1 MASTSIIPRNRRYLT
16 DESWVRAGELATLP
30 DHAFLSEQ
38 IPISS
43 TETPEQ
49 PKWNVLIEPPTTQW
63 FPSSWWEPT
72 CLQAFSLLDLPENWD
87 SYGARRI
94 ERDCVI
100 EGLNF
105 LVSVLDDETAP
116 PSVVPSSHGGIQ
128 FEWHKS
134 GLDLEIE
141 VTASKRVS
149 IYIHDHATGKEW
161 EADQPTGVLTEA
173 VKRLRE

>member
-16 DESWVRAGELATLP
+16 DESWRRAGILATLP

-43 TETPEQ
+43 TAAPRR
-49 PKWNVLIEPPTTQW
+49 PRWNVLIDPPTTQG
-63 FPSSWWEPT
+63 FSSSWWEPT

-87 SYGARRI
+87 SYGARQI
-94 ERDCVI
+94 ESDCVV
-100 EGLNF
+100 EGLRF
-105 LVSVLDDETAP
+105 LVGVLDDDTAP
-116 PSVVPSSHGGIQ
+116 PSVVPCSHGGMQ

-141 VTASKRVS
+141 VTAPNRVS
-149 IYIHDHATGKEW
+149 IHVHDHATGKEW
-161 EADQPTGVLTEA
+161 EADQPTDALAEA
-173 VKRLRE
+173 IKRLRE